1 MLAHPDTCFRDAV
14 ARHDRH
20 LAVRPATPLAVARR
34 GARRLRSVVLLA
46 IGAPHAHL

>member
-1 MLAHPDTCFRDAV
+1 MWMHFEPCFRDAV

-20 LAVRPATPLAVARR
+20 LAARPATPLVAARR

-46 IGAPHAHL
+46 LGAPHGRL